1 MNFTEAVLNHRKV
14 LLFVLIAIVFGGV
27 VGFTKMSKLGDAEI
41 SVKSVLVIIQYT
53 RGSLHE
59 MELRVTDIMEKAI
72 QSMYNIDFS

>member
-27 VGFTKMSKLGDAEI
+27 VAFTKMSKLEDAEI